1 MNKKVLLVDDDQ
13 LILDG
18 YRRVLR
24 SDFDLVTCSS
34 GAQGVVAITEQGPF
48 AVVVSDY
55 RMPEIN
61 GIQFLTKVRQIA
73 PDTVRV
79 MLTGQAD
86 MQVAIDAINNGAL
99 YRFLTKPCSTEVL
112 SQTLYD
118 GVEQFQLTAAERNR
132 WDQTIRTLTS
142 ILSNAPVA
150 IVIYRNGLLVFV
162 NQTFINMFDFQPDY
176 GLSAESAAEF
186 IAPEYRR
193 EVLKRLD
200 NLGHDMAIA
209 KLLESTGVKKDGSTF
224 PIYIELTKIDVPSG
238 SASVAYISDISD
250 RKMAEEKLLESSS
263 KVIETVTAQPV
274 EK

>member
-24 SDFDLVTCSS
+24 NDFDLVTCSS

-55 RMPEIN
+55 RMPEMN
-61 GIQFLTKVRQIA
+61 GIQFLTQIRQIA

-112 SQTLYD
+112 AQTLYD
-118 GVEQFQLTAAERNR
+118 GVEQFQLTTAERNR
-132 WDQTIRTLTS
+132 WDHTIRTLTS

-150 IVIYRNGLLVFV
+150 IVIYHNGLIAFV
-162 NQTFINMFDFQPDY
+162 NQTFINMFDFKPDY
-176 GLSAESAAEF
+176 ELSGESVVEF
-186 IAPEYRR
+186 IAPECRR
-193 EVLKRLD
+193 EVLERLD
-200 NLGHDMAIA
+200 NLEHGMVIA
-209 KLLESTGVKKDGSTF
+209 KLLESTGLKKDGSTL
-224 PIYIELTKIDVPSG
+224 PIYIEFTKIDVPNG
-238 SASVAYISDISD
+238 SVNVAYISDISD
-250 RKMAEEKLLESSS
+250 RKLAEEKLLESYS
-263 KVIETVTAQPV
+263 KVVKTLE
-274 EK
+274 